1 MIYDHPLAV
10 CIKPFISAGADDN
23 AEVRALV
30 VFVLG
35 VFCGDWLSNLPDA
48 HPRSPLPDPRRSL
61 RPWARG
67 SYHPVCPIPL
77 GCSFALALG
86 ALLHALSLRW
96 SSILH
101 MVMYMFQCYSLKSS
115 HPHLL
120 PHSPK
125 VVLCTCVSFAVL
137 LIV

>member
-61 RPWARG
+61 RSWARG
-67 SYHPVCPIPL
+67 SYHPVWVSRDPL
-77 GCSFALALG
+77 YRLVSGREKG
-86 ALLHALSLRW
+86 GEQLS
-96 SSILH
+96 
-101 MVMYMFQCYSLKSS
+101 
-115 HPHLL
+115 
-120 PHSPK
+120 
-125 VVLCTCVSFAVL
+125 
-137 LIV
+137 

>member
-1 MIYDHPLAV
+1 MIYDHALAV

-35 VFCGDWLSNLPDA
+35 VFRGDWLSNLPDA

-67 SYHPVCPIPL
+67 SHYPVWVSRDPVSRL
-77 GCSFALALG
+77 GSG
-86 ALLHALSLRW
+86 QEKGGEQLS
-96 SSILH
+96 
-101 MVMYMFQCYSLKSS
+101 
-115 HPHLL
+115 
-120 PHSPK
+120 
-125 VVLCTCVSFAVL
+125 
-137 LIV
+137 

>member
-1 MIYDHPLAV
+1 MKCSL
-10 CIKPFISAGADDN
+10 GN

-67 SYHPVCPIPL
+67 SYHPVWVSRDPL
-77 GCSFALALG
+77 YRLVSGREKGGDSTWAGTMTFLF
-86 ALLHALSLRW
+86 
-96 SSILH
+96 ILH
-101 MVMYMFQCYSLKSS
+101 SQ
-115 HPHLL
+115 LL
-120 PHSPK
+120 PER
-125 VVLCTCVSFAVL
+125 LA
-137 LIV
+137 